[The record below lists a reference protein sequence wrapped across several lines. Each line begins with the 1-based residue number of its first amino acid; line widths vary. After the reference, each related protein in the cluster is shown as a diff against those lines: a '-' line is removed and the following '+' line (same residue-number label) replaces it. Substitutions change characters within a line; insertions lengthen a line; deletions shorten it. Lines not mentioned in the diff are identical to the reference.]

1 MANFSNSE
9 SLNRLSLFKQNYT
22 IDSKDK
28 EMVVVLFSGN
38 FTVGNYTFSRK
49 NVFDSDAC
57 GFFLANQEQC
67 KIVVDEFAEL
77 CIIETVSDAI
87 VNFSIIQPSQ
97 IVTRQVGSG
106 SFNRTVKTII
116 DKSTGFK
123 NLIIGETTKEAGN
136 WSSWPPH
143 KHDSYIVDAQSE
155 QKEIYLYKF
164 SRPNGFG
171 IQLIYENGVINAQSS
186 VVMNNS
192 EIKIERG
199 YHPVVSSPDSKMYYL
214 WSLFGDNSFFKVY
227 SDLDYSN

>member
-155 QKEIYLYKF
+155 QK
-164 SRPNGFG
+164 
-171 IQLIYENGVINAQSS
+171 
-186 VVMNNS
+186 
-192 EIKIERG
+192 
-199 YHPVVSSPDSKMYYL
+199 
-214 WSLFGDNSFFKVY
+214 
-227 SDLDYSN
+227 